1 MSFTGN
7 EDHSITLA
15 AASVMTKDFRD
26 ANPGAILGG
35 FFGKAAIQA
44 ILDQTDC
51 VGIRCYH
58 ASHLNGDPTIVLVG
72 VKANMDD
79 IYLGDLAQRWKPV
92 PPYGGANNVL
102 NS

>member
-15 AASVMTKDFRD
+15 AASAMTKDFRD

-44 ILDQTDC
+44 ILDQPDC
-51 VGIRCYH
+51 TGIRYYN
-58 ASHLNGDPTIVLVG
+58 ALTANGDPTLVLVG
-72 VKANMDD
+72 VKANQDD
-79 IYLGDLAQRWKPV
+79 LVNGLLADYAKPM
-92 PPYGGANNVL
+92 PPYSSANNAL